1 MLEKDTKLEIENRS
15 TPFIAHPSPAADI
28 NPETPLVQV
37 DSKKEAYSKSLNDI
51 CSNSRVP
58 CVVMRG
64 VASALKMDLGF
75 FSTKNLTQAV
85 GHQKVN
91 ISTQQRESCET
102 WKLDEKSS
110 HSSVSD
116 YGEYQGRSF
125 REALNEDSRRSEKK
139 ARLP

>member
-15 TPFIAHPSPAADI
+15 TPFIANPPAAGDI

-37 DSKKEAYSKSLNDI
+37 DSKKEAYSKSLGDI
-51 CSNSRVP
+51 CSNSRIP

-85 GHQKVN
+85 GHQKVTV
-91 ISTQQRESCET
+91 STQQRDSSDS
-102 WKLDEKSS
+102 WKLDEKNS
-110 HSSVSD
+110 HSSVGD
-116 YGEYQGRSF
+116 YGEYQGQGWSF
-125 REALNEDSRRSEKK
+125 
-139 ARLP
+139 